1 MTSRII
7 VEYGHRFYRG
17 GLSRL
22 FLLCPGECIATMA
35 KLYFYYS
42 AMNAGKS
49 TTLLQSSYNYHERG
63 MRTLI
68 LVPDIDTREDQ
79 ETVTSR
85 IGLSAE
91 ATTFH
96 LADNVYKMVEQQHQ
110 HQPLD
115 CVLVDEAQFLTR
127 EQVWQISDVSDQL
140 DIPVLTYGLR
150 TDFQGKLFEG
160 SEQLLAWADNLVEI
174 KTICHCGR
182 KATMVLRIG
191 EDGQVSKQGAQ
202 VKIGGNELYVSVC
215 RKHFKTG
222 MAERRTDEL
231 VFEEFEPMEE
241 SR

>member
-1 MTSRII
+1 
-7 VEYGHRFYRG
+7 
-17 GLSRL
+17 
-22 FLLCPGECIATMA
+22 MA

-49 TTLLQSSYNYHERG
+49 TTLLQSSYNYQERG
-63 MRTLI
+63 MNTLI
-68 LVPDIDTREDQ
+68 LAPEIDNREDQ
-79 ETVTSR
+79 ATVTSR
-85 IGLSAE
+85 IGLSAN

-96 LADNVYKMVEQQHQ
+96 LSDNLYQVVEELHQQQ
-110 HQPLD
+110 RLD

-127 EQVWQISDVSDQL
+127 EQVRQVSDIADQL

-174 KTICHCGR
+174 KTICHCGH

-191 EDGQVSKQGAQ
+191 EDGQVIKEGAQ

-215 RKHFKTG
+215 RRHFKSG

-231 VFEEFEPMEE
+231 VFEEIESMEE
-241 SR
+241 ST